1 MQAETLY
8 LTNKYFLYFSGI
20 NLAMK
25 NVPLVGCL
33 LVFAG
38 SFLPLVHI
46 PLVGNWGYWKLDHTM
61 AIMVWSVSCV
71 ALASILFN
79 KVKLTRILAIILLFL
94 FAITLFAIKA
104 KSLNFF
110 SFIPFKG
117 LQNTMAGIVKLSWG
131 WLFEFSGAL
140 LMLLAKNNK
149 TENQNL

>member
-1 MQAETLY
+1 
-8 LTNKYFLYFSGI
+8 LYFSGI

-61 AIMVWSVSCV
+61 AIMVWSVSSV
-71 ALASILFN
+71 ALASIIFN
-79 KVKLTRILAIILLFL
+79 KVKLTRILAIILLCL

-149 TENQNL
+149 IENQNL